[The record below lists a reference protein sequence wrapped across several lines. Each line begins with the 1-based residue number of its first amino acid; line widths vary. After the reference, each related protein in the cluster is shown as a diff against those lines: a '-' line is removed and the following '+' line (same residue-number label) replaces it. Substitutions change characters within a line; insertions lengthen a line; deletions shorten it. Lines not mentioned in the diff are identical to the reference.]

1 MTVVPD
7 AVATRRL
14 LDRFGFGARPG
25 ELPAAVAQGFSA
37 TLDAMLASAPDPGV
51 AATPPPALAEIVD
64 KGTPGSPARRAA
76 QQQRAQGQ
84 NTLTRWWLDRMWA
97 TESPLPERLTWF
109 WHGHFATSAQK
120 VNQPAYL
127 LAQNASLRR
136 LGTGDFRS
144 LAQAMI
150 VDPAML
156 VWLDGRT
163 NRVGAPNEN
172 LAREFMELFA
182 LGVGHYDET
191 DVREAARAL
200 TGWTITPATGTSRLV
215 PRRQDT
221 GVKTILGQTAAFDAP
236 GFVDMVVARPES
248 AAFVAG
254 RMWFRLVSTTPPP
267 PDVLAQLVA
276 AYGPGRDLSALV
288 RAIATSAPF
297 HDSATTLVK
306 QPVEWAMGLMRAVGT
321 RPSTVTT
328 APRTGQLLA
337 KAAAAKAD
345 PVHQHLQSLGQVPF
359 LPPSVGGWPAGTA
372 WLTPSAQL
380 DRMALAQAVVAQAT
394 IPPGP
399 TGPNAQIDW
408 ARQTLGVDAF
418 GPRSTDALRDV
429 AGGDPRAVL
438 TVAALTPEYVI
449 ST

>member
-1 MTVVPD
+1 MTVVAD

-37 TLDAMLASAPDPGV
+37 TLDAVLAPTPDPGV
-51 AATPPPALAEIVD
+51 AATPPPALTTIVD
-64 KGTPGSPARRAA
+64 KGQPGTPARKAA
-76 QQQRAQGQ
+76 QQERAQGQ

-97 TESPLPERLTWF
+97 AESSLPERLTWF

-127 LAQNASLRR
+127 LTQNESLRG
-136 LGTGDFRS
+136 LGAGDFRS

-156 VWLDGRT
+156 VWLDGQT
-163 NRVGAPNEN
+163 NRAGSPNEN
-172 LAREFMELFA
+172 LGREFMELFS
-182 LGVGHYDET
+182 LGVGHYSET

-200 TGWTITPATGTSRLV
+200 TGWTVNATSGTSRLV

-221 GVKTILGQTAAFDAP
+221 GTKTILGQTAAFDAP
-236 GFVDMVVARPES
+236 GFVDMVVARPDS

-267 PDVLAQLVA
+267 PAVLEQLTA
-276 AYGPGRDLSALV
+276 AYGPGRDLGALL

-297 HDSATTLVK
+297 HDTATTLVK
-306 QPVEWAMGLMRAVGT
+306 QPVEWAVGLMRAVGT

-328 APRTGQLLA
+328 APRA
-337 KAAAAKAD
+337 RRVAAAAARAAD
-345 PVHQHLQSLGQVPF
+345 PVHQHLAALGQVPF

-380 DRMALAQAVVAQAT
+380 DRMALAQAVVAEAT
-394 IPPGP
+394 IPAGP
-399 TGPNAQIDW
+399 TGPNAQVDW

-429 AGGDPRAVL
+429 AGGDPRTVL

>member
-1 MTVVPD
+1 MTVVGD
-7 AVATRRL
+7 AAATRRL

-25 ELPAAVAQGFSA
+25 ELDAAVGQGFSA
-37 TLDAMLASAPDPGV
+37 TLDALLAPAADPGP
-51 AATPPPALAEIVD
+51 PPPALGVVTD
-64 KGTPGSPARRAA
+64 RGKPGTPERKAA
-76 QQQRAQGQ
+76 QQQRSTGQ
-84 NTLTRWWLDRMWA
+84 DALTRWWLDRMWSTGA
-97 TESPLPERLTWF
+97 PLVERLTWF

-127 LAQNASLRR
+127 LAQNETLRR
-136 LGTGDFRS
+136 LGTGDFGS
-144 LAQAMI
+144 LAQAMV

-163 NRVGAPNEN
+163 NRVGSPNEN

-182 LGVGHYDET
+182 LGVGHYSET

-200 TGWTITPATGTSRLV
+200 TGWTVDADAGTARLV

-221 GVKTILGQTAAFDAP
+221 GPKTILGRTAAFDAP
-236 GFVDMVVARPES
+236 SLVDLVVARPES

-254 RMWFRLVSTTPPP
+254 RMWSRLVSTTPPSP
-267 PDVLAQLVA
+267 AVLGALTD
-276 AYGPGRDLSALV
+276 AYGPGRDLRALL

-297 HDSATTLVK
+297 HDSGTTLVK
-306 QPVEWAMGLMRAVGT
+306 QPVEWAVGLMRAVGAQ
-321 RPSTVTT
+321 PGTVTT
-328 APRTGQLLA
+328 APRGRRRA
-337 KAAAAKAD
+337 GD
-345 PVHQHLQSLGQVPF
+345 PVHQHLDALGQVPF
-359 LPPSVGGWPAGTA
+359 RPPSVGGWPAGTA

-380 DRMALAQAVVAQAT
+380 DRMALAQAVVAHAT

-399 TGPNAQIDW
+399 AGPNAQIDW
-408 ARQTLGVDAF
+408 ARRTLGVDAF

-449 ST
+449 SA